1 MKFNKVI
8 KNVILC
14 PPRNSISQH
23 NLRKATHTIKG
34 RKRKKMLVVK
44 NRGIIFFNQ
53 LQLMTAITPNLSEP
67 CCDTPGTGLGASVG
81 GNLSSAS
88 QTVLYCKVSN

>member
-1 MKFNKVI
+1 
-8 KNVILC
+8 
-14 PPRNSISQH
+14 
-23 NLRKATHTIKG
+23 
-34 RKRKKMLVVK
+34 MLVVK

-88 QTVLYCKVSN
+88 QTVLYCKVSNQCQQQ

>member
-1 MKFNKVI
+1 
-8 KNVILC
+8 
-14 PPRNSISQH
+14 
-23 NLRKATHTIKG
+23 
-34 RKRKKMLVVK
+34 
-44 NRGIIFFNQ
+44 
-53 LQLMTAITPNLSEP
+53 MTAITPNLSEP